1 MLAHACQGRA
11 ELLYWYWRRHGG
23 GDTGTEAAIRNRG
36 VVVVQEDFDIFIE
49 TIAGLRIL
57 CAQQEEGPTTTA
69 APAEAPEPEPEA

>member
-1 MLAHACQGRA
+1 MLARVALSCC
-11 ELLYWYWRRHGG
+11 
-23 GDTGTEAAIRNRG
+23 TGTGDGTVVGTLEQSAIRNRG